1 MISDVAQRIMGNADR
16 LGQIAGGG
24 VQQNEQQEMSSI
36 FQSILQS
43 AGQSGNQWS
52 DGERVRLITGAL
64 DFVAAG
70 QDPNA
75 QGAALQTFSGLVRR
89 LASDD
94 VLGRGQQQGGGCGC
108 DGSGQTETPPSS
120 GSPPPSSSP
129 SCGSSGE
136 PFKVNGNTVDTGRYC
151 ITASKDEHGRLE
163 VTDKQTGK
171 KFKVWGDPHIETGD
185 GDKTDFHR
193 KAATFELPDGTK
205 ITIDPTD
212 GKGATFIEKVAITRG
227 DQAVEMT
234 GFQNGEL
241 KTELKTG
248 QGRALDQQYEDG
260 TVLKTKNGEID
271 DLVLPNGQE
280 ITGNNIKDIDKYAG
294 TGAGQ
299 GANGADDQL
308 LQNLNGVIDG
318 LNLSPQEKDAL
329 KTVVSLLGRVMNGA
343 GAVGGG
349 QQPQPVGAHRRDEAG
364 GAHEANGG
372 QQANGGAPVQQQ
384 DGVGGGFGQILS
396 MLSSLIDRLNL
407 PPNEKDA
414 LKTVV
419 SLLGRLLGGAGD
431 SGQQE
436 APQMA

>member
-1 MISDVAQRIMGNADR
+1 MISDVAQRMTGNADR
-16 LGQIAGGG
+16 LGQLAGGG
-24 VQQNEQQEMSSI
+24 VQQNEQQEMASI
-36 FQSILQS
+36 FANILQS

-64 DFVAAG
+64 NFVSAG

-75 QGAALQTFSGLVRR
+75 QGAALQQFSGLVRQ

-94 VLGRGQQQGGGCGC
+94 VLGGGRRPGGQCGC
-108 DGSGQTETPPSS
+108 NGSGGAEEPSS
-120 GSPPPSSSP
+120 GSPPSSG
-129 SCGSSGE
+129 SCGGSSGE

-151 ITASKDEHGRLE
+151 ITASKDQHGRLE

-185 GDKTDFHR
+185 GDKTDFHK
-193 KAATFELPDGTK
+193 KAATFQLPDGTK

-212 GKGATFIEKVAITRG
+212 GGDKTFIEKVAITRG

-241 KTELKTG
+241 KTELKSG

-280 ITGNNIKDIDKYAG
+280 ITGNNIKDIDKFAG

-299 GANGADDQL
+299 GANGADDQV

-318 LNLSPQEKDAL
+318 LNLSPQEKEAL
-329 KTVVSLLGRVMNGA
+329 KTVVGLLGRVMNGA
-343 GAVGGG
+343 GAIGGG
-349 QQPQPVGAHRRDEAG
+349 QQPQPVGAHRRDEPAPYQ
-364 GAHEANGG
+364 ANGG
-372 QQANGGAPVQQQ
+372 EQTNGGAPVQQQ
-384 DGVGGGFGQILS
+384 DGAGGGPFGQIMS

-407 PPNEKDA
+407 PQNEKDA

-431 SGQQE
+431 QQQD
-436 APQMA
+436 PQTA

>member
-1 MISDVAQRIMGNADR
+1 MITDVAQRIMGNADR

-36 FQSILQS
+36 FQSILQNAS
-43 AGQSGNQWS
+43 QSGNQWS

-64 DFVAAG
+64 NFVSAG

-75 QGAALQTFSGLVRR
+75 QGAALQTFSGLVRS
-89 LASDD
+89 LAGDD
-94 VLGRGQQQGGGCGC
+94 VLGAGQQEGGKCGC
-108 DGSGQTETPPSS
+108 HGSDPADGSS
-120 GSPPPSSSP
+120 GSPPSS
-129 SCGSSGE
+129 GNSGE
-136 PFKVNGNTVDTGRYC
+136 PFKVSGNTVDTGRYC

-171 KFKVWGDPHIETGD
+171 KFKVWGDPHLETGD
-185 GDKTDFHR
+185 GDKTDFHK
-193 KAATFELPDGTK
+193 KACTVNLPDGTK

-212 GKGATFIEKVAITRG
+212 GGDKTFIEKVAITRG

-234 GFQNGEL
+234 GFQGEGEI
-241 KTELKTG
+241 KTEQKTG
-248 QGRALDQQYEDG
+248 QGQALDQQYEDG

-280 ITGNNIKDIDKYAG
+280 ITGNNIKDIDQF
-294 TGAGQ
+294 AGQ
-299 GANGADDQL
+299 GTAPGQGADDQI

-343 GAVGGG
+343 GAPQQG
-349 QQPQPVGAHRRDEAG
+349 QQAQPVATEPPHEG
-364 GAHEANGG
+364 GV
-372 QQANGGAPVQQQ
+372 QQANGGGEAAPTRQQN
-384 DGVGGGFGQILS
+384 GAGGPFGQILS

-407 PPNEKDA
+407 PQNEKDA

-419 SLLGRLLGGAGD
+419 SLLGRLLGGAGEGQGN
-431 SGQQE
+431 GQQDI
-436 APQMA
+436 PQAA